1 MRVEQAIYGEVSG
14 RGHGL
19 RTSSMNNP
27 QIAKT
32 FASRLDLPDSIPPGI
47 SNWSP
52 FVRGFPIDDQYVIA
66 RTFLDTSASRSG
78 MVLTHA
84 LIIRIEDIVHI
95 EDLSFLFERLFSSA
109 DECPDSVSPLEL
121 IPSFCKSSPATDLI
135 AAANALLDPAGRT
148 AIWLGVTGFEELI
161 GSLWKNFWPD
171 LRRTFSFRL
180 SFSPKDIVDDSR
192 PTVVCSPEQLQPRW
206 MNQNLI
212 KQHLA
217 LPMTETARI
226 LCGHVDVN
234 PVLTLASSLE
244 IQLDSL
250 QTFIRLER
258 LNSLISGNEDFDH
271 LLNALRLIDG
281 LSRDPQTGKELKT
294 TLVSRVSTLI
304 PKATP
309 KQLLVMRN
317 LTLSGFFDTES
328 IWTTVENR
336 VSNLDFGEVND
347 DDLSNLFLWSAKPD
361 LAIPDWRESIRAA
374 LEMAAH
380 KKPSTLFR
388 GICRC
393 VPLANDAFSAAISIL
408 PNTDDIESELVS
420 EIPNKLST
428 SKLSALLIPLLE
440 KKWIV
445 AHGAV
450 LASVLS
456 PMEAVKQQIQVD
468 TDSSKGAGVR
478 AALRFATPAQVLE
491 CALKYKDLRLVE
503 LASESAVN
511 HPEILLDIQC
521 KDLTEQQVWRLSI
534 ERKSTL
540 WGSPSDPI
548 NARDTL
554 FAMLANGSS
563 IDNRLLEV
571 LASTPLANLC
581 ASPERENLWKL
592 LPARIYDRYLQA
604 TVSGW
609 VEKAEQSVIGGQ
621 LEAELEQAIV
631 RSNALAQSLVK
642 PTVSIATRLL
652 IIRSLPS
659 FTEENFIHWI
669 HELLKSV
676 RSIQYS
682 EAEQLGRLILSRRWK
697 AAVSHLVD
705 HFAPHRPD
713 LKPCL
718 TVCSDFLGFYKAWK
732 LGISKPSVSDKW
744 NAFEQ
749 LACDLY
755 PNGPDTNELWSRA
768 GGKNWD
774 LLNQNQSGLTRWH
787 SALNKMRSGGS
798 LKSKNLMEIM
808 LGDYPGNEELRF
820 FSNDPDILEKSRN
833 LLSW

>member
-1 MRVEQAIYGEVSG
+1 MRIKQAVYGEVSG

-19 RTSSMNNP
+19 RTSSMKNS
-27 QIAKT
+27 QLAKT
-32 FASRLDLPDSIPPGI
+32 LASRLDLPDSIPPGI

-66 RTFLDTSASRSG
+66 RTFLDPNASRSG

-84 LIIRIEDIVHI
+84 LVIRIEDIVHI
-95 EDLSFLFERLFSSA
+95 EDLFVLFENLSSCVA
-109 DECPDSVSPLEL
+109 ECPDSVSAFEL
-121 IPSFCKSSPATDLI
+121 APPSSRSSSATDLI
-135 AAANALLDPAGRT
+135 ATANALLDSKGRT

-161 GSLWKNFWPD
+161 SSLWKNLWPD

-180 SFSPKDIVDDSR
+180 SFSPNDIVDD
-192 PTVVCSPEQLQPRW
+192 PKPAIVCSPAKLQSRW
-206 MNQNLI
+206 INQNLI
-212 KQHLA
+212 DQNSA
-217 LPMTETARI
+217 SPMSESARI
-226 LCGHVDVN
+226 LCGHADVT
-234 PVLTLASSLE
+234 PVLELANSLE
-244 IQLDSL
+244 IKLDSL
-250 QTFIRLER
+250 TILSKLER
-258 LNSLISGNEDFDH
+258 LNTLISDDKDVDR
-271 LLNALRLIDG
+271 LLGALRLIDG
-281 LSRDPQTGKELKT
+281 LSKNPELGKDLKT
-294 TLVSRVSTLI
+294 SLVSKFSTLI
-304 PKATP
+304 PKVTP
-309 KQLLVMRN
+309 KQLLVIRN
-317 LTLSGFFDTES
+317 LTLSGFNNTEGL
-328 IWTTVENR
+328 WNAVENR
-336 VSNLDFGEVND
+336 ISSLDFGEVDD
-347 DDLSNLFLWSAKPD
+347 DDLSNLFLCSVNPD
-361 LAIPDWRESIRAA
+361 LAIHDWRESIQAA
-374 LEMAAH
+374 LKTVAH
-380 KKPSTLFR
+380 KKPSALFR
-388 GICRC
+388 GIWRC
-393 VPLANDAFSAAISIL
+393 VPLADSFSAAIHIM
-408 PNTDDIESELVS
+408 PNTDGIESQLVS
-420 EIPNKLST
+420 EIPRKLPN
-428 SKLSALLIPLLE
+428 SKLSDLLAPLLE
-440 KKWIV
+440 KQWIV

-456 PMEAVKQQIQVD
+456 PMEAVEQQLQID
-468 TDSSKGAGVR
+468 TDSSKDSGIR
-478 AALRFATPAQVLE
+478 AALKFATSALVLE
-491 CALKYKDLRLVE
+491 CALKYKDLRLVK
-503 LASESAVN
+503 LASEAAIN
-511 HPEILLDIQC
+511 HPEILFDIQC
-521 KDLTEQQVWRLSI
+521 NDIVEQQVWRLAI
-534 ERKSTL
+534 EREPTL
-540 WGSPSDPI
+540 WNSPSDPI

-554 FAMLANGSS
+554 LIMLKNGSP
-563 IDNRLLEV
+563 IDNGLLEV
-571 LASTPLANLC
+571 LANTPLANLY
-581 ASPERENLWKL
+581 AAPDRENLWKL
-592 LPARIYDRYLQA
+592 LPAITCDRYLQA
-604 TVSGW
+604 TVFGW
-609 VEKAEQSVIGGQ
+609 VESAEQSAIGEQ
-621 LEAELEQAIV
+621 LEAELEQAIA

-774 LLNQNQSGLTRWH
+774 LLNQNQSGSTRWH

-798 LKSKNLMEIM
+798 LKSKSLMEIM

-820 FSNDPDILEKSRN
+820 FSNDPDILGKSRN